1 LLKNNMRKFVA
12 QRLLQLIPLLIGISL
27 ISFFVMHLAP
37 GDPTALFIDPNVKPE
52 ELARVRANWGLD
64 QPIYIQ
70 YFKWLINA
78 GKLDFG
84 VSYITGQ
91 PVISEIGERLPATL
105 LLMISSMILTFLIA
119 VPIGVYSAVKKGSW
133 FDNFFTVFS
142 FAGMAI
148 PAFWLALMLM
158 LLFSV
163 QLGWLPAVGMFSPLI
178 KDASIVT
185 RLLDLLRHMILPLF
199 SMALLSLAGISRYQ
213 RAAMLEVLNQDFIKV
228 ARAKGLPEITV
239 IFKHA
244 LRNALIPIV
253 TILGLSLPDLFGGA
267 FVIET
272 VFAWPG
278 MGRLGV
284 QSIFQ
289 RNYPDIM
296 GIVMLSAVLIIL
308 GNLLADIG
316 YALVDPR
323 IRYEKISKK

>member
-1 LLKNNMRKFVA
+1 MRRFVA

-91 PVISEIGERLPATL
+91 PVIAEIGERLPATL
-105 LLMISSMILTFLIA
+105 LLMVSSMILTFLIA
-119 VPIGVYSAVKKGSW
+119 VPIGIYSAVKKGSW

-178 KDASIVT
+178 KDGSIGT

-199 SMALLSLAGISRYQ
+199 SMTVLSLAGISRYQ

>member
-1 LLKNNMRKFVA
+1 MSSYIIR
-12 QRLLQLIPLLIGISL
+12 RLLQLIPLLIGISL

-37 GDPTALFIDPNVKPE
+37 GDPTALFIDPNVNPT
-52 ELARVRANWGLD
+52 ELARVKANWGLD

-70 YFKWLINA
+70 YGKWLINA
-78 GKLDFG
+78 VKGDFG
-84 VSYITGQ
+84 RSYITSQ
-91 PVISEIGERLPATL
+91 PVIAEIGERLPATL
-105 LLMISSMILTFLIA
+105 LLMISSMILTLLISI
-119 VPIGVYSAVKKGSW
+119 PIGVYSAVKKGSW

-148 PAFWLALMLM
+148 PSFWLGLMLM

-163 QLGWLPAVGMFSPLI
+163 QLDWLPAVGMFNPLM
-178 KDASIVT
+178 KHTHPLYRA
-185 RLLDLLRHMILPLF
+185 LDVMVHMILPLIT
-199 SMALLSLAGISRYQ
+199 MTILSLAGISRYQ

-228 ARAKGLPEITV
+228 ARAKGLPERVV

-267 FVIET
+267 FIIET

-308 GNLLADIG
+308 GNLLADMG

-323 IRYEKISKK
+323 IRYGRNDK

>member
-1 LLKNNMRKFVA
+1 MRKFVA